1 MNFATKQLLASLS
14 LAFVFTGA
22 SQAASDESAR
32 VIVRFKAAAP
42 SVRAKIMA
50 ANSGALE
57 VRQIAQTRALS
68 LAQRIGR
75 PLAALRSLDERTH
88 VMLADGL
95 SSAELARRLAQD
107 SEVELVAVDHLRRH
121 AATTPNDPL
130 YAVGNNNLPAVGQWY
145 LKAPAGE
152 VVSSINAP
160 DAWDKTT
167 GSAAIVVAVL
177 DTGVRYDHPDLA
189 AKLLPGYDM
198 IGFASS
204 SSVARATAN
213 DGDLH
218 DADANDPGDWV
229 SQADITSGALG
240 SGCTSA
246 DISNSSWHGTRV
258 SGLIAASS
266 NNGLG
271 IAGVSWGSKIL
282 PVRVLGKCGGY
293 DSDIIAG
300 MKWAVGLNVPGITT
314 VNANPARV
322 LNLSLGGEGSCAAS
336 DSTGALYREV
346 ITQVTARN
354 AVVVA
359 AAGNTAGLA
368 VGVPGNCP
376 GVVAVAALRHVGSK
390 VGFSSLGPEVTIS
403 APGGNCIN
411 TGAGEPCLYPMLSTT
426 NSGPTSPKAADN
438 AYTDGAASVGTS
450 FSAPLV
456 AGTVALM
463 MSVRPGMSPAEA
475 MAALRSSAR
484 PFVSTGATAGTLQC
498 RAPNGTE
505 LLECYCNTSY
515 CGAGMLDAAA
525 AVTAAQALNGV
536 TVQASASPTAGQ
548 SVTLTAGITGLAAG
562 RSVAGCSW
570 TLVDGGGIVTG
581 FSSGTNTQTVTLTP
595 SAAGSFVVR
604 VTLTDDQ
611 GTSYPG
617 NPSTISVAAVP
628 VVVTPPVSSGGGGG
642 GGGATSPL
650 WLLGLWLA
658 GALLGGP
665 ARSRR
670 LSAAAA
676 RARG

>member
-1 MNFATKQLLASLS
+1 MNFASKQLLSCLG
-14 LAFVFTGA
+14 LAFVLSGA

-50 ANSGALE
+50 VNTHATE
-57 VRQIAQTRALS
+57 VRQIAQTRATGLG
-68 LAQRIGR
+68 QRIGR

-88 VMLADGL
+88 VILASGV
-95 SSAELARRLAQD
+95 SSAELAKRLAQD

-121 AATTPNDPL
+121 TATTPNDPL
-130 YAVGNNNLPAVGQWY
+130 YTIGNNSLPAVGQWY

-152 VVSSINAP
+152 VTSSINAP
-160 DAWDKTT
+160 NAWDKTT
-167 GSAAIVVAVL
+167 GSASVVVAVL
-177 DTGVRYDHPDLA
+177 DTGVRYDHPDLS

-204 SSVARATAN
+204 SSVALATAN

-218 DADANDPGDWV
+218 DADASDPGDWV
-229 SQADITSGALG
+229 SQADITSGKLG
-240 SGCTSA
+240 SGCTSD
-246 DISNSSWHGTRV
+246 DISSSSWHGTRV

-271 IAGVSWGSKIL
+271 IAGVSWASKIL
-282 PVRVLGKCGGY
+282 PIRVLGKCGGY

-300 MKWAVGLNVPGITT
+300 MKWAVGLSVPGISTL
-314 VNANPARV
+314 NANPARV
-322 LNLSLGGEGSCAAS
+322 LNMSLGGAGSCAAS
-336 DSTGALYREV
+336 DSTGVLYREA
-346 ITQVTARN
+346 ITLVTGRN

-368 VGVPGNCP
+368 VGIPGNCP

-426 NSGPTSPKAADN
+426 NAGTTVPAAN
-438 AYTDGAASVGTS
+438 GYTDGAASVGTS

-463 MSVRPGMSPAEA
+463 MAVRPGLSPSEA
-475 MAALRSSAR
+475 IAALRSSAR
-484 PFVSTGATAGTLQC
+484 PFVTTGATAGTLQC
-498 RAPNGTE
+498 RAPNSTE

-515 CGAGMLDAAA
+515 CGAGMLDASA
-525 AVTAAQALNGV
+525 AVTAALALNGV
-536 TVQASASPTAGQ
+536 TVQPSASPTAGQ
-548 SVTLTAGITGLAAG
+548 SVSLTASASGLPAG
-562 RSVAGCSW
+562 RTIAAYSW
-570 TLVDGGGIVTG
+570 TLVDGGGIVTA
-581 FSSGTNTQTVTLTP
+581 FTSATNLQTVTLTP
-595 SAAGSFVVR
+595 SGAGSFVVR

-611 GTSYPG
+611 GTSYPS
-617 NPSTISVAAVP
+617 NPSTITVAAAP
-628 VVVTPPVSSGGGGG
+628 VVVAPPVTSGGGGGG

-650 WLLGLWLA
+650 WLLGLLLA
-658 GALLGGP
+658 GALLRGRP
-665 ARSRR
+665 A
-670 LSAAAA
+670 LSAA
-676 RARG
+676 RR